1 MRNIEHLVVFFV
13 ISPVQLNTCAPA
25 VCPHRRVFFGHADC
39 QFFYL
44 GHLAEYASA
53 YPSSTCSM
61 SFEGTAI
68 SSFTILWMSA

>member
-13 ISPVQLNTCAPA
+13 ISPVQLNTCTPA
-25 VCPHRRVFFGHADC
+25 VSPHRRVFFGHADC

-44 GHLAEYASA
+44 GISLSMRLPILPA
-53 YPSSTCSM
+53 TCSM